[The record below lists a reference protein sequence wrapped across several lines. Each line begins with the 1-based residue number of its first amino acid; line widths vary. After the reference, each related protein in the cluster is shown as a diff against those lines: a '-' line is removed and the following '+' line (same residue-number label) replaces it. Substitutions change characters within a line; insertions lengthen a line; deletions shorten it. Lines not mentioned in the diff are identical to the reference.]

1 MLILRSSP
9 PSPFARKVRIG
20 AALAGLADQIEIVV
34 ADTNDPG
41 DSLVAQNPLGKIP
54 VLILEDQTA
63 IFDSRV
69 ILEYFDLRAGG
80 NCLIPAEP
88 AARIAALTSV
98 ALADGILDAS
108 ILRVYEARYRQPD
121 KHDAN
126 WLARQAEKVARG
138 LARFAADPPTG
149 RRDVAHIGLACVLGY
164 LDLRFSGLWRKDF
177 PNLVPWLDAFAKDV
191 PAFEATR
198 AVV

>member
-9 PSPFARKVRIG
+9 ASPFARKVRIG
-20 AALAGLADQIEIVV
+20 ASLADLADQIEIVE
-34 ADTNDPG
+34 ANTNDPA
-41 DSLVAQNPLGKIP
+41 DSLLQQNALGKIP

-69 ILEYFDLRAGG
+69 ILEYLDLRAGG
-80 NCLIPAEP
+80 NCLIPSEP
-88 AARIAALTSV
+88 GARVAALTRA

-108 ILRVYEARYRQPD
+108 ILRIYEARYRQPD

-138 LARFAADPPTG
+138 LARFADDPPTG

-177 PNLVPWLDAFAKDV
+177 PNLVAWLDVFAAEV

-198 AVV
+198 AVP